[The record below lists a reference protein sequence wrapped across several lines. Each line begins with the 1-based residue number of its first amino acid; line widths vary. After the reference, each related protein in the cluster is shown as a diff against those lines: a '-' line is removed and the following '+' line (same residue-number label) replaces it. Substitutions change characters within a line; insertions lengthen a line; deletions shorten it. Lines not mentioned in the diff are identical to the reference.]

1 MHVIFD
7 IETLPTNDPQVI
19 ADLRKDAEAEKAAV
33 KAPSNYKDEAKIAEF
48 VAAKHAEIN
57 AGIEERIAKTSF
69 SGLEGRIACIS
80 WQIDDGEPFATSAE
94 FTERQVIQQF
104 YASVEALS
112 HRPRHEGTYQI
123 ETSFVGHNIAS
134 FDLPFL
140 KHRSIILG
148 VTPPQIFRKA
158 FAAKPWDSIIQD
170 TMLLWS
176 SDPHKRGSMDRL
188 CRAFGIPGKGDFD
201 GSMVASTWPTDPQKV
216 IDYCKDDVRR
226 TWEVYKRITFQ
237 FDDKQEL
244 KAA

>member
-1 MHVIFD
+1 MHIVFD
-7 IETLPTNDPQVI
+7 IETLPCNDPHVI
-19 ADLRKDAEAEKAAV
+19 ANFRDDAEVEKATV
-33 KAPSNYKDEAKIAEF
+33 KAPANYKDEAKIAEYI
-48 VAAKHAEIN
+48 AAKHAEID

-80 WQIDDGEPFATSAE
+80 WQVDDGDPFATSAGL
-94 FTERQVIQQF
+94 TERQVIEQF
-104 YASVEALS
+104 YASVAAFTQ
-112 HRPRHEGTYQI
+112 RPIHNGTLNVDA
-123 ETSFVGHNIAS
+123 SFVGHNIAG

-148 VTPPQIFRKA
+148 IKPPAIVRKA
-158 FAAKPWDSIIQD
+158 FSAKPWDSIIQD
-170 TMLLWS
+170 TMLMWS

-226 TWEVYKRITFQ
+226 TWEIYKRITFQ